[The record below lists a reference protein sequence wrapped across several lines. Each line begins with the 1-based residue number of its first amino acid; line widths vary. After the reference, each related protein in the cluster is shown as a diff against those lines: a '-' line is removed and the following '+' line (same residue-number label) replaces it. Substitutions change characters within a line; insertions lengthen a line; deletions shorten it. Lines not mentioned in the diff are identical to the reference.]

1 MSVLDNNFD
10 LLKIRVGSES
20 LVLTSVMNMWFWDR
34 ECMGVH
40 DNPANELMRALS
52 ALTPELHRK

>member
-1 MSVLDNNFD
+1 
-10 LLKIRVGSES
+10 
-20 LVLTSVMNMWFWDR
+20 MWFWDR